1 MGPKKKPQKGNQ
13 QGGPVKMTRK
23 EKALAKKIERERWRE
38 VARRME
44 QERLQKEVEAVAK
57 AKEEARIAKETHD
70 AWVKA
75 EEDRLTAERNS
86 MKEFYDWRKAEI
98 IRIEAEAKEASDWKR
113 YLESS
118 RLPHASNEAAL
129 NTFLDVMRETFDQEL
144 EPLMETLIDIFMVA
158 TGAEEICLTR
168 EQKGDAEGVAIYRSY
183 MQRLYDLADWRLDQ
197 TTAYLLHRSHEYWRD
212 KQQNIFCAKAQN
224 WKLAF
229 WINHPKN
236 PRFRMLDLPEVDVA
250 MNLPK
255 QFALANVAIRLQH
268 RMADPITKSKNS
280 YMAIGGTFVI
290 DVLGIPPPSKI
301 VKNWTLDQVS
311 STLSS
316 LIRIGYPIP
325 VIGQAT
331 PAPGAVLPIGVV
343 FFLPDYIIH
352 LNANPEVG
360 WWDEEEEIW
369 QTDGVTDILY
379 EADSRKVSI
388 QTTKAKTLAVIHNR
402 VRQFPYLSW
411 NIRPIS
417 EQGAVMTLVTPLL
430 TFTIEIGIGWCKLLA
445 PVFSE
450 CTSFAAEEVPPKVML
465 KRFSKCGIH
474 LLPSDDDAE
483 HIKATVKDGELE
495 RFTCLDMAFAAPAF
509 TIASSKWNIS
519 LDKDHCLVRLLEVPD
534 PVAPPTLE
542 KSKVVKTLNYTI
554 KGSALAELS
563 EKADSYSE
571 VLLTEHHASLLLA
584 LKGNVLDESLQKV
597 EKGNAAFTECVKDLA
612 YALRL
617 FSFGP

>member
-465 KRFSKCGIH
+465 K
-474 LLPSDDDAE
+474 
-483 HIKATVKDGELE
+483 DGELE